1 MQLNREY
8 TFDAPPEQVYEMFI
22 DEVYIKRRLDQTGS
36 LSSSVDLTTDGDGAC
51 IRTHRVLPPR
61 IPDYARRFVGDTVE
75 LDEVQRWGA
84 ANADRVREGT
94 FSISIS
100 GAPVKLESAATLAP
114 TATGSVYR
122 VIGMVK
128 SSVPLFGRKLEEAAA
143 PAVIMAMDK
152 EAEVSRDWL
161 AGRR

>member
-8 TFDAPPEQVYEMFI
+8 TFDASPQQVYEMFT
-22 DEVYIKRRLDQTGS
+22 DEAYVRRRLEQTGS
-36 LSSSVDLTTDGDGAC
+36 LSSSVDLTRDGDRAQ

-61 IPDYARRFVGDTVE
+61 VPAYAKRFVGDTVE
-75 LDEVQRWGA
+75 LDEVQQWHPA
-84 ANADRVREGT
+84 EADGSREGS
-94 FSISIS
+94 FSIAIT
-100 GAPVKLESAATLAP
+100 GAPVRLESIATLSP
-114 TATGSVYR
+114 TASGSVYR
-122 VIGMVK
+122 VIGTVT

-143 PAVIMAMDK
+143 PAVVMALDK